1 MDDSAEHRGWGK
13 GRGQGRNS
21 AMSDND
27 AKLTKEQRAAFAQSA
42 ESFRLLVEQALE
54 AIIILADIHRLVL
67 ASFLAH

>member
-1 MDDSAEHRGWGK
+1 M
-13 GRGQGRNS
+13 
-21 AMSDND
+21 
-27 AKLTKEQRAAFAQSA
+27 KERTAVIAQSE